1 VTRAQANVIRA
12 FSIWTVYV
20 WVTRIWNIWGDEGR
34 DGAFKA
40 VHTVICVISIGF
52 AIAAWIV
59 VSQVRRRTLAAA
71 LDRHGRPEAAPTIK
85 SAVAVR
91 LDRAS
96 SGSSRGRQSGP
107 A

>member
-1 VTRAQANVIRA
+1 MLTRGSTYRVAVTRGQANIIRA

-20 WVTRIWNIWGDEGR
+20 WVTRIWNIWGDDSR

-59 VSQVRRRTLAAA
+59 VSQVRRRALAREAGGA
-71 LDRHGRPEAAPTIK
+71 LGPDARVEAGSTPK
-85 SAVAVR
+85 ST
-91 LDRAS
+91 D
-96 SGSSRGRQSGP
+96 
-107 A
+107 